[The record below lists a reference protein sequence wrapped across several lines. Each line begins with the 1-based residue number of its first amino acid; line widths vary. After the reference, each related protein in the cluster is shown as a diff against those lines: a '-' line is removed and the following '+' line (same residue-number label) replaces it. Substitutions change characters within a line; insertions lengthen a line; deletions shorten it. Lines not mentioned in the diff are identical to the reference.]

1 MCPSWISVINIEPWC
16 LYGYNNCNIYWH
28 NVGYVN
34 IFQLAEA
41 VDETSF
47 NAVIAGCE
55 WRYDVDGLPHTIPF
69 QQRKVFIDE
78 VAKYFT
84 IIKCKGMLDGLLEGL
99 KYYEVL
105 YTVNMYF
112 MWLQNVT
119 HSVAGLHLQLSDA

>member
-1 MCPSWISVINIEPWC
+1 MV
-16 LYGYNNCNIYWH
+16 NNCNIYWH

-112 MWLQNVT
+112 MWLQT
-119 HSVAGLHLQLSDA
+119 

>member
-1 MCPSWISVINIEPWC
+1 MLFSLKSVSENAHISI
-16 LYGYNNCNIYWH
+16 
-28 NVGYVN
+28 
-34 IFQLAEA
+34 
-41 VDETSF
+41 
-47 NAVIAGCE
+47 
-55 WRYDVDGLPHTIPF
+55 GLPHTIPF

-112 MWLQNVT
+112 MWLQT
-119 HSVAGLHLQLSDA
+119 